1 MRVQLSGRLGNQLF
15 ELAHAFE
22 LSKKTNQNFSLVWDD
37 HSYPNGLNEDLSKLS
52 LSYLQKSNAV
62 GLALKILDKVKKH
75 SPLLE
80 YALCRAIGIYREGH
94 KKRSKTTRIVSGFYQ
109 DYLWAERSYTEMA
122 ELLVKAKK
130 QVQHQIDKLSLPK
143 HYQVIHYRRGDYSGH
158 KGNFGVIS
166 VDYYK
171 ANIDRG
177 LPTVVLTDSFERA
190 NELFKPL
197 GNLKVISP
205 EECDAWAALI
215 VMSEAHSIISSNSTL
230 SWWGAFFAIKNGGAA
245 VIPKPFFANGA
256 QTSLFHPEFATAES
270 IFEERPE

>member
-22 LSKKTNQNFSLVWDD
+22 LSKKTNQNFSLVWDE
-37 HSYPNGLNEDLSKLS
+37 HSYANGLDEDLSTLN
-52 LSYLQKSNAV
+52 LSYLQKNNLV
-62 GLALKILDKVKKH
+62 GLAFKILDKVKKH

-80 YALCRAIGIYREGH
+80 YALCRALGIYREEH
-94 KKRSKTTRIVSGFYQ
+94 KKRSKITRVVSGFYQ
-109 DYLWAERSYTEMA
+109 DYLWAEKSYIEMA
-122 ELLVKAKK
+122 ELLAKAKK
-130 QVQHQIDKLSLPK
+130 QVQYQVDKLNLPK
-143 HYQVIHYRRGDYSGH
+143 DYQVIHYRCGDYLGH
-158 KGNFGVIS
+158 KGNFGFIS

-171 ANIDRG
+171 ANIYRG

-197 GNLKVISP
+197 DNLKVISP
-205 EECDAWAALI
+205 DECDAWAALI
-215 VMSEAHSIISSNSTL
+215 VMSEARSIISSNSTL
-230 SWWGAFFAIKNGGAA
+230 SWWGAFFAIKQGGKAI
-245 VIPKPFFANGA
+245 IPKPFFANGV